1 MTLFDSVTARL
12 MDHLDAGVF
21 PWRKAWL
28 TGTPIC
34 ARRTPEELAWLR
46 RRIPRLEPEVIA
58 PFAEVR
64 FDREDG
70 ETPAWPGGHSFEQG
84 NGGNTIA
91 DHVVARMPSRPWVVF
106 DPNRDPGYCVA
117 ADLVAIPPR
126 AHFET
131 TADYFATLFH
141 ELVHAT
147 GHPKRLDRFGRVNHY
162 LVRRH
167 ASEELVAE
175 FGSAFLCATTRTW
188 SSAVEARQAAYIQ
201 GWVGSLRGDPARLAR
216 VLADAQR
223 AAEFILGRIPI
234 LAGHPERN

>member
-1 MTLFDSVTARL
+1 MTLFESVTARL

-46 RRIPRLEPEVIA
+46 KRMRRVESEAMA

-64 FDREDG
+64 FDLGEG
-70 ETPAWPGGHSFEQG
+70 ETPPWSGGYSFGQG
-84 NGGNTIA
+84 NDGDTIA
-91 DHVVARMPSRPWVVF
+91 DHVLARMPSKPWIVY
-106 DPNRDPGYCVA
+106 DPNRDPGYYVPE
-117 ADLVAIPPR
+117 DLVSIPPR

-141 ELVHAT
+141 ELVHTT
-147 GHPKRLDRFGRVNHY
+147 GHPKRLNRFGRVNHY

-167 ASEELVAE
+167 ATEELVAE
-175 FGSAFLCATTRTW
+175 FGSAFLCAITRTW
-188 SSAVEARQAAYIQ
+188 NSAVEARQAAYIQ
-201 GWVGSLRGDPARLAR
+201 GWVGSLRGDPPRLAR

-223 AAEFILGRIPI
+223 AAEFILGKIPI
-234 LAGHPERN
+234 AAGHPDRN